1 MLASCC
7 GGPTVGSCAIQHS
20 IAFSL
25 VAGLSIDSPSR
36 RLSAKRTRRETSPAP
51 YYRKSTD
58 VTADISS
65 EARRLLIGTGCGVD
79 FSRLVQLLDEE
90 GYELAFCSDSE
101 SLFQQLDHRVGAVIA
116 TDRFLASAMASGP
129 ALTEQGD
136 GADIPFIVV
145 TDTQSES
152 RADFLAV
159 KRRLPEWVADLVILE
174 QPIRPAAL
182 LSTVAMAWRSRLRQF
197 EIADRLVE
205 LAEQQATLESLV
217 EHLPVGICLIAT
229 NGTTVLSNPTYE
241 RYVPNRRIPSTDGR
255 HAQRWVGLDSQGQR
269 IPPDQFAG
277 ARALRGEM
285 VEGADF
291 RYYPDD
297 GPELWTRVN
306 AVPLYDSQG
315 EIRGAA
321 LVVIDI
327 NAEKQNEEMLR
338 RFNDDLEFQVKAR
351 TRALEEALEKL
362 TLESQ
367 ERARTE
373 DQLRQSMKMDAVGQ
387 LTGGIAH
394 DFNNMLTGVIG
405 ALDLMRLRIG
415 RQQYGDLDRYMT
427 AAHTSASRAAALT
440 QRLLAFSRRQSLEAR
455 TVSVNPL
462 ILSLSDLLKRT
473 LTERIKLE
481 LQLDD
486 RAGLALV
493 DPNQLENAL
502 LNLSINA
509 RDAMPDGGILA
520 IATSRADIDETEAA
534 RLGGQRGRYV
544 SIRVSDTG
552 VGIPEPVLGKIF
564 EPFFTTKPL
573 GQGTGLGL
581 SMVYG
586 FVQQSSGFVSVTSEE
601 GAGTSITLYIPLAQS
616 SAVENG
622 AIAASVDLTSGRGQT
637 ILVVEDDDSVRL
649 LLAAALEDF
658 GYQVHLAE
666 EGQQALSLLDGLRT
680 LDLLITDVGLPGLNG
695 RQLAEI
701 IQQKRP
707 DLPVLFI
714 SGYAE
719 NAAIRSEFL
728 GTGMSMMTKPFT
740 LEHLAETVSAAL
752 DAQAETGA
760 I

>member
-1 MLASCC
+1 
-7 GGPTVGSCAIQHS
+7 
-20 IAFSL
+20 
-25 VAGLSIDSPSR
+25 
-36 RLSAKRTRRETSPAP
+36 
-51 YYRKSTD
+51 
-58 VTADISS
+58 
-65 EARRLLIGTGCGVD
+65 
-79 FSRLVQLLDEE
+79 
-90 GYELAFCSDSE
+90 
-101 SLFQQLDHRVGAVIA
+101 
-116 TDRFLASAMASGP
+116 MASGP
-129 ALTEQGD
+129 AVDERSD
-136 GADIPFIVV
+136 RSDIPFLLIA
-145 TDTQSES
+145 DTQSES
-152 RADFLAV
+152 RADFIAI
-159 KRRLPEWVADLVILE
+159 KERLPAWVTDLVILE

-182 LSTVAMAWRSRLRQF
+182 LSTVAMAWRSRRRQF
-197 EIADRLVE
+197 EITDRLVE

-217 EHLPVGICLIAT
+217 EHLPVGICLIDV
-229 NGTTVLSNPTYE
+229 NGATVLSNPTYE
-241 RYVPNRRIPSTDGR
+241 RYVPNRKIPSADSQ
-255 HAQRWVGLDSQGQR
+255 HAERWVGLDSQGQL
-269 IPPDQFAG
+269 IPRDQFAG
-277 ARALRGEM
+277 ARALRGET

-306 AVPLYDSQG
+306 AVPLYDSQRK
-315 EIRGAA
+315 IRGAA

-351 TRALEEALEKL
+351 TRALEHALDKL

-373 DQLRQSMKMDAVGQ
+373 EQLRQSMKMDAVGQ

-415 RQQYGDLDRYMT
+415 RQQYGDLDRYMA

-455 TVSVNPL
+455 AVSVNPL

-481 LQLDD
+481 LQLDES
-486 RAGLALV
+486 AGLALV

-502 LNLSINA
+502 LNLCINA

-520 IATSRADIDETEAA
+520 ITTSRADIDETEAV
-534 RLGGQRGRYV
+534 RLGGNIGRYV

-552 VGIPEPVLGKIF
+552 VGIPAPVLGKIF

-586 FVQQSSGFVSVTSEE
+586 FVQQSSGFVSVASEE
-601 GAGTSITLYIPLAQS
+601 GAGTSITLHIPLAQP
-616 SAVENG
+616 SA
-622 AIAASVDLTSGRGQT
+622 AKSASIATPVDLASGRGQT

-649 LLAAALEDF
+649 LLADALEDF
-658 GYQVHLAE
+658 GYYVHLAE
-666 EGQQALSLLDGLRT
+666 DGQQALSSLDRLPA

-728 GTGMSMMTKPFT
+728 GAGMSMMTKPFT
-740 LEHLAETVSAAL
+740 LEHLAETVSAAVDGRRL
-752 DAQAETGA
+752 AESDPV
-760 I
+760 

>member
-1 MLASCC
+1 
-7 GGPTVGSCAIQHS
+7 
-20 IAFSL
+20 
-25 VAGLSIDSPSR
+25 
-36 RLSAKRTRRETSPAP
+36 
-51 YYRKSTD
+51 
-58 VTADISS
+58 
-65 EARRLLIGTGCGVD
+65 LIGTGCGVD

-101 SLFQQLDHRVGAVIA
+101 SLFQQLDYRVGAVIA
-116 TDRFLASAMASGP
+116 TDRFLASAMANGP
-129 ALTEQGD
+129 AVAEQGD

-145 TDTQSES
+145 IDMQSES

-159 KRRLPEWVADLVILE
+159 KKRLPEWVADLVILE

-217 EHLPVGICLIAT
+217 EHLPVGICLIDT

-315 EIRGAA
+315 KIRGAA

-338 RFNDDLEFQVKAR
+338 RFNDDLEFQVKVR

-405 ALDLMRLRIG
+405 ALDLMRLRIS
-415 RQQYGDLDRYMT
+415 RQ
-427 AAHTSASRAAALT
+427 
-440 QRLLAFSRRQSLEAR
+440 
-455 TVSVNPL
+455 
-462 ILSLSDLLKRT
+462 
-473 LTERIKLE
+473 
-481 LQLDD
+481 
-486 RAGLALV
+486 
-493 DPNQLENAL
+493 
-502 LNLSINA
+502 
-509 RDAMPDGGILA
+509 
-520 IATSRADIDETEAA
+520 
-534 RLGGQRGRYV
+534 
-544 SIRVSDTG
+544 
-552 VGIPEPVLGKIF
+552 
-564 EPFFTTKPL
+564 
-573 GQGTGLGL
+573 
-581 SMVYG
+581 
-586 FVQQSSGFVSVTSEE
+586 
-601 GAGTSITLYIPLAQS
+601 
-616 SAVENG
+616 
-622 AIAASVDLTSGRGQT
+622 
-637 ILVVEDDDSVRL
+637 
-649 LLAAALEDF
+649 
-658 GYQVHLAE
+658 
-666 EGQQALSLLDGLRT
+666 
-680 LDLLITDVGLPGLNG
+680 
-695 RQLAEI
+695 
-701 IQQKRP
+701 
-707 DLPVLFI
+707 
-714 SGYAE
+714 
-719 NAAIRSEFL
+719 
-728 GTGMSMMTKPFT
+728 
-740 LEHLAETVSAAL
+740 
-752 DAQAETGA
+752 
-760 I
+760 

>member
-1 MLASCC
+1 
-7 GGPTVGSCAIQHS
+7 
-20 IAFSL
+20 
-25 VAGLSIDSPSR
+25 
-36 RLSAKRTRRETSPAP
+36 
-51 YYRKSTD
+51 

-79 FSRLVQLLDEE
+79 FSDLIQLLDEE
-90 GYELAFCSDSE
+90 GYEIAFCSSDNF
-101 SLFQQLDHRVGAVIA
+101 FQHLDHRVGAVIA
-116 TDRFLASAMASGP
+116 TDRFLSSAMVSGGAIAEP
-129 ALTEQGD
+129 SD
-136 GADIPFIVV
+136 KADIPFILIS
-145 TDTQSES
+145 DTRSES
-152 RADFLAV
+152 RDDFTAI
-159 KRRLPEWVADLVILE
+159 KERLPAWLTDLVILE
-174 QPIRPAAL
+174 QPVTPAAL

-205 LAEQQATLESLV
+205 LAEQQATLERLV
-217 EHLPVGICLIAT
+217 EHLPVGICLIDV
-229 NGTTVLSNPTYE
+229 NGTTILSNPTYE
-241 RYVPNRRIPSTDGR
+241 RYVPNRRIPSADTQ
-255 HAQRWVGLDSQGQR
+255 HAERWVGLDSEGQL
-269 IPPDQFAG
+269 IPRNRFAG
-277 ARALRGEM
+277 ARALRGET

-291 RYYPDD
+291 RYYPDE

-306 AVPLYDSQG
+306 AVPLYDSHRK
-315 EIRGAA
+315 IKGAA

-338 RFNDDLEFQVKAR
+338 RFNDDLEYQVKAR

-362 TLESQ
+362 TQESQ

-373 DQLRQSMKMDAVGQ
+373 EQLRQSMKMDAVGQ

-455 TVSVNPL
+455 ATSVNPL
-462 ILSLSDLLKRT
+462 ILSLGDLLKRT
-473 LTERIKLE
+473 MTERIKLE

-486 RAGLALV
+486 NAGLALV

-502 LNLSINA
+502 LNLCINA
-509 RDAMPDGGILA
+509 RDAMPDGGTLA
-520 IATSRADIDETEAA
+520 IVTSRADVDEADA
-534 RLGGQRGRYV
+534 IRLGGNKGCYV

-552 VGIPEPVLGKIF
+552 VGIPESVLGKIF

-586 FVQQSSGFVSVTSEE
+586 FVQQSSGFVSVSSEE
-601 GAGTSITLYIPLAQS
+601 GAGTSITLYIPLAQT
-616 SAVENG
+616 SAVEKTST
-622 AIAASVDLTSGRGQT
+622 IAPVDFTCGKGQT

-649 LLAAALEDF
+649 LLAAALGDF

-666 EGQQALSLLDGLRT
+666 DGQQALSLLDGLHA

-728 GTGMSMMTKPFT
+728 GVGMSMMTKPFT
-740 LEHLAETVSAAL
+740 LEHLADTVSAAFE
-752 DAQAETGA
+752 AQAAPGA
-760 I
+760 V

>member
-1 MLASCC
+1 M
-7 GGPTVGSCAIQHS
+7 
-20 IAFSL
+20 
-25 VAGLSIDSPSR
+25 
-36 RLSAKRTRRETSPAP
+36 
-51 YYRKSTD
+51 
-58 VTADISS
+58 
-65 EARRLLIGTGCGVD
+65 
-79 FSRLVQLLDEE
+79 
-90 GYELAFCSDSE
+90 
-101 SLFQQLDHRVGAVIA
+101 
-116 TDRFLASAMASGP
+116 
-129 ALTEQGD
+129 
-136 GADIPFIVV
+136 
-145 TDTQSES
+145 
-152 RADFLAV
+152 
-159 KRRLPEWVADLVILE
+159 
-174 QPIRPAAL
+174 
-182 LSTVAMAWRSRLRQF
+182 
-197 EIADRLVE
+197 
-205 LAEQQATLESLV
+205 
-217 EHLPVGICLIAT
+217 

-241 RYVPNRRIPSTDGR
+241 RYVPNRRIPSADTQ
-255 HAQRWVGLDSQGQR
+255 HAERWVGLDSEGQL
-269 IPPDQFAG
+269 IPRNRFAG
-277 ARALRGEM
+277 ARALRGET

-291 RYYPDD
+291 RYYPDE

-306 AVPLYDSQG
+306 AVPLYDSQRK
-315 EIRGAA
+315 IKGAA

-338 RFNDDLEFQVKAR
+338 RFNDDLEYQVKAR
-351 TRALEEALEKL
+351 TCALEEALEKL
-362 TLESQ
+362 TQESQ

-373 DQLRQSMKMDAVGQ
+373 EQLRQSMKMDAVGQ

-455 TVSVNPL
+455 ATSVNPL
-462 ILSLSDLLKRT
+462 ILSLGDLLKRT
-473 LTERIKLE
+473 MTERIKLE

-486 RAGLALV
+486 NAGLALV

-502 LNLSINA
+502 LNLCINA
-509 RDAMPDGGILA
+509 RDAMPDGGTLA
-520 IATSRADIDETEAA
+520 IVTSRADVDEADA
-534 RLGGQRGRYV
+534 IRLGGNKGCYV

-552 VGIPEPVLGKIF
+552 VGIPESVLGKIF

-601 GAGTSITLYIPLAQS
+601 GAGTSITLYIPLAQT
-616 SAVENG
+616 SAVEK
-622 AIAASVDLTSGRGQT
+622 ASTVAPVDFTCGKGQT

-649 LLAAALEDF
+649 LLAAALGDF

-666 EGQQALSLLDGLRT
+666 DGQQALSLLEGLQA

-728 GTGMSMMTKPFT
+728 GVGMSMMTKPFT
-740 LEHLAETVSAAL
+740 LEHLADTVSAAFE
-752 DAQAETGA
+752 AQAASGA
-760 I
+760 V

>member
-1 MLASCC
+1 
-7 GGPTVGSCAIQHS
+7 
-20 IAFSL
+20 
-25 VAGLSIDSPSR
+25 
-36 RLSAKRTRRETSPAP
+36 
-51 YYRKSTD
+51 
-58 VTADISS
+58 
-65 EARRLLIGTGCGVD
+65 LIGTGCGVD

-152 RADFLAV
+152 RADFLAL
-159 KRRLPEWVADLVILE
+159 KDRLPEWLADLVILE
-174 QPIRPAAL
+174 QPIRPATL

-217 EHLPVGICLIAT
+217 EHLPVGICLIDT
-229 NGTTVLSNPTYE
+229 NGATVLSNPTYE
-241 RYVPNRRIPSTDGR
+241 RYVPNRRIPSTDGQ
-255 HAQRWVGLDSQGQR
+255 HALRWVGLDSQGQR

-415 RQQYGDLDRYMT
+415 RQQYSDLDRYMT

-486 RAGLALV
+486 GAGLALV

-520 IATSRADIDETEAA
+520 IATSRADIDEAEAA
-534 RLGGQRGRYV
+534 RLGGNRGRYV

-601 GAGTSITLYIPLAQS
+601 GAGTSITLYIPLALS
-616 SAVENG
+616 SAVESG

-728 GTGMSMMTKPFT
+728 GAGMSMMTKPFT

>member
-1 MLASCC
+1 M
-7 GGPTVGSCAIQHS
+7 
-20 IAFSL
+20 
-25 VAGLSIDSPSR
+25 
-36 RLSAKRTRRETSPAP
+36 
-51 YYRKSTD
+51 
-58 VTADISS
+58 TADISS
-65 EARRLLIGTGCGVD
+65 EARRLLIGTSSGVD
-79 FSRLVQLLDEE
+79 CTRMIQLLGEE
-90 GYELAFCSDSE
+90 GYVIALCSNSEELFG
-101 SLFQQLDHRVGAVIA
+101 QLDHRVGAVIV
-116 TDRFLASAMASGP
+116 TDEFLSL
-129 ALTEQGD
+129 ALTSGTDFSEPCD
-136 GADIPFIVV
+136 GSDIPFILV
-145 TDTQSES
+145 TDRQSQS
-152 RADFLAV
+152 RADFVAI
-159 KRRLPEWVADLVILE
+159 KAQLPQWVTDLVVLE
-174 QPIRPAAL
+174 QPIKSASL

-217 EHLPVGICLIAT
+217 EHLPVGICLIDTSGA
-229 NGTTVLSNPTYE
+229 TVLSNPTYE
-241 RYVPNRRIPSTDGR
+241 RYVPNRKIPSTDGR
-255 HAQRWVGLDSQGQR
+255 HAERWVGLDSQGQR
-269 IPPDQFAG
+269 LARDQFAG
-277 ARALRGEM
+277 ARALRGEI

-291 RYYPDD
+291 RFYPDD

-306 AVPLYDSQG
+306 AVPLYDSQRV
-315 EIRGAA
+315 IKGAA

-351 TRALEEALEKL
+351 THALEAALEKL

-373 DQLRQSMKMDAVGQ
+373 EQLRQSMKMDAVGQ

-455 TVSVNPL
+455 AISVNPL
-462 ILSLSDLLKRT
+462 IHSLCDLLKRT
-473 LTERIKLE
+473 LTERIE
-481 LQLDD
+481 LKVQLDED
-486 RAGLALV
+486 AGLASV
-493 DPNQLENAL
+493 DGNQLENAL
-502 LNLSINA
+502 LNLCINA
-509 RDAMPDGGILA
+509 RDAMPDGGTLA
-520 IATSRADIDETEAA
+520 IATSRADVDGAEAL
-534 RLGGQRGRYV
+534 RLSGREGRYV
-544 SIRVSDTG
+544 CISVSDTG
-552 VGIPEPVLGKIF
+552 VGISENVLGKIF

-586 FVQQSSGFVSVTSEE
+586 FVQQSSGFVSVISEE
-601 GAGTSITLYIPLAQS
+601 GTGTSISLYIPLAQS
-616 SAVENG
+616 TAVEN
-622 AIAASVDLTSGRGQT
+622 ASLPLPVDLTSGRGQT

-666 EGQQALSLLDGLRT
+666 DGQQALGLLEGMST
-680 LDLLITDVGLPGLNG
+680 LDLLITDVGLPGMNG

-707 DLPVLFI
+707 GLPVLFI

-728 GTGMSMMTKPFT
+728 GAGMSMMTKPFT
-740 LEHLAETVSAAL
+740 LEHLAETVSTAL
-752 DAQAETGA
+752 DVRRQAEMDPA
-760 I
+760 

>member
-1 MLASCC
+1 MT
-7 GGPTVGSCAIQHS
+7 P
-20 IAFSL
+20 
-25 VAGLSIDSPSR
+25 
-36 RLSAKRTRRETSPAP
+36 
-51 YYRKSTD
+51 
-58 VTADISS
+58 DISS

-79 FSRLVQLLDEE
+79 LSHLIQLLDQE
-90 GYELAFCSDSE
+90 GYEIAFCPSE
-101 SLFQQLDHRVGAVIA
+101 KFFQHLDHRVGAVIA
-116 TDRFLASAMASGP
+116 TDQFLASTMASGD
-129 ALTEQGD
+129 AVTEQSDKG
-136 GADIPFIVV
+136 DIPFILIS
-145 TDTQSES
+145 DTQSES
-152 RADFLAV
+152 RDDFIAI
-159 KRRLPEWVADLVILE
+159 KERLPAWLTDLVIVE
-174 QPIRPAAL
+174 QPVTPAAL

-205 LAEQQATLESLV
+205 LAEQQTTLEKLV
-217 EHLPVGICLIAT
+217 EHLPVGICLIDV

-241 RYVPNRRIPSTDGR
+241 RYVPNRRIPSADTQ
-255 HAQRWVGLDSQGQR
+255 HAERWVGLDSQGQL
-269 IPPDQFAG
+269 IPRNRFAG
-277 ARALRGEM
+277 ARALRGET

-306 AVPLYDSQG
+306 AVPLYDSQRN
-315 EIRGAA
+315 IKGAA

-338 RFNDDLEFQVKAR
+338 RFNDDLEYQVKAR

-362 TLESQ
+362 TQESQ

-373 DQLRQSMKMDAVGQ
+373 EQLRQSMKMDAVGQ

-455 TVSVNPL
+455 ATSVNPL
-462 ILSLSDLLKRT
+462 ILSLGDLLKRT
-473 LTERIKLE
+473 MTERIKLE

-486 RAGLALV
+486 NAGLALV

-502 LNLSINA
+502 LNLCINA
-509 RDAMPDGGILA
+509 RDAMPDGGTLTIV
-520 IATSRADIDETEAA
+520 TSRADIHEADA
-534 RLGGQRGRYV
+534 VRLGGYAGCYV

-552 VGIPEPVLGKIF
+552 VGIPESVLGKIF

-601 GAGTSITLYIPLAQS
+601 GVGTSITLYIPLAQTT
-616 SAVENG
+616 AVEK
-622 AIAASVDLTSGRGQT
+622 ASTVAPVDFTCGKGQT

-649 LLAAALEDF
+649 LLAAALGDF

-666 EGQQALSLLDGLRT
+666 DGQQALSLLDGLHA

-707 DLPVLFI
+707 TLPVLFI

-728 GTGMSMMTKPFT
+728 GVGMSMMTKPFT
-740 LEHLAETVSAAL
+740 LEHLADTVSAAFEG
-752 DAQAETGA
+752 QATPGA
-760 I
+760 V